1 MNSTTKLWMTAPLL
15 LGLIVAGCSGDDGDD
30 TDADVTE
37 APATAVADVAI
48 EASEADPTAAPVVE
62 AATGTLV
69 LDGEEIAMAAA
80 LCWFQEQPRAGLGG
94 VFTHTAQ
101 AEGTNAAGEALLLD
115 ITRARAEDG
124 TVEDDI
130 IIDIGDYTSEDAV
143 SYGGGGAEGTI
154 EFGDD
159 SASADNVEV
168 TDFETGPV
176 SLTFDISCR

>member
-1 MNSTTKLWMTAPLL
+1 LNSTTKLWMAAPLT
-15 LGLIVAGCSGDDGDD
+15 LGLVLAGCSGDDGDD
-30 TDADVTE
+30 ADADVTD
-37 APATAVADVAI
+37 APATAVAAATEVP
-48 EASEADPTAAPVVE
+48 EADPTAAPGAE
-62 AATGTLV
+62 AAAGTL
-69 LDGEEIAMAAA
+69 LLGDEEIAMAAA

-94 VFTHTAQ
+94 VYTHTAQ
-101 AEGTNAAGEALLLD
+101 AEGTNAEGEAVLLD
-115 ITRARAEDG
+115 VTRARAEDG

-143 SYGGGGAEGTI
+143 SFKGGGPEGTI

-159 SASADNVEV
+159 SASADGLEI